1 MTVFL
6 SRKRQVCGVTVDLG
20 SSHLGCILVCS
31 NQHTQMINEAVK
43 NNSKANQH
51 YNTKKRLYVH
61 FVDTN
66 NVVTKV
72 ESYI

>member
-6 SRKRQVCGVTVDLG
+6 SRKRQVCGTKVDLG
-20 SSHLGCILVCS
+20 SSHLACILVCS
-31 NQHTQMINEAVK
+31 EQNTQMINEAVK

-51 YNTKKRLYVH
+51 YGTKKRLYVH

-66 NVVTKV
+66 KIVSKV